1 MSVASF
7 PSPNHPTIASTHHGR
22 SDAIDFARSRSN
34 MIGNARLVPDGM
46 AVDGA
51 QERSDSKM

>member
-1 MSVASF
+1 VASF
-7 PSPNHPTIASTHHGR
+7 PLPTTPPIASIHHGR
-22 SDAIDFARSRSN
+22 GDAIDVARSQSN
-34 MIGNARLVPDGM
+34 MIGNARRVPDGM